1 MRFYVYDEKLIH
13 IKKLVLFITE
23 KRENSARGVNTIKL

>member
-13 IKKLVLFITE
+13 VKKPVLFITE
-23 KRENSARGVNTIKL
+23 KGRTLGEVLIP

>member
-13 IKKLVLFITE
+13 IKKLALFITE
-23 KRENSARGVNTIKL
+23 KGRTPREVLIS

>member
-23 KRENSARGVNTIKL
+23 KERTPREVLIP